1 MASADTLT
9 LDVHGVRA
17 RIVCNDTE
25 TLARLADDFSQFQD
39 GVVTSDSPA
48 IDVVLNREA
57 PRYDDLPPLRA
68 SVHTPRNVCF
78 TAGDLTYI
86 DYFGKALATYSR
98 ARERIEVW
106 CDRPHLLHEIAYL
119 TLLSRIG
126 ERLEHRGLHRVH
138 ALAVATGRRSALVLL
153 PSTGGKTTLALRF
166 LRPGTGFRL
175 VSEDSP
181 LVDRKGLL
189 HPFPLRIGVL
199 SDQAPD
205 FPAEFVT
212 YVERMEFAPKYLV
225 SLRAFPGAIETNV
238 TRPEWLFVGT
248 RTLGRAC
255 RIRPAS
261 RRFGFRALMR
271 DMVVGV
277 GLYQGLEFLLR
288 SSVLDLAAKAS
299 LGFGRLRAA
308 LALLGRVR
316 VYEVEL
322 GRDPG
327 ANADALALF
336 LRGQGLGQVS
346 GREAPEL
353 EGYERA

>member
-1 MASADTLT
+1 MASVDTLN

-17 RIVCNDTE
+17 RIECPDAD
-25 TLARLADDFSQFQD
+25 TLARLAEDFSQFTAGIVD
-39 GVVTSDSPA
+39 PNSPG
-48 IDVVLNREA
+48 IDIVLHREA

-68 SVHTPRNVCF
+68 SVHTPRNICF
-78 TAGDLTYI
+78 TAGDITYI
-86 DYFGKALATYSR
+86 DYFGKALAIYSR
-98 ARERIEVW
+98 ARQRIEVW

-126 ERLEHRGLHRVH
+126 ERLEKKGLHRVH
-138 ALAVATGRRSALVLL
+138 ALAVATGQRSALVLL

-166 LRPGTGFRL
+166 LRAGTGFRL

-189 HPFPLRIGVL
+189 HPFPLRLGVL
-199 SDQAPD
+199 SEHAPD
-205 FPAEFVT
+205 FPSEFVT

-248 RTLGRAC
+248 RTLGRTC

-261 RRFGFRALMR
+261 RRFGLRALMR

-308 LALLGRVR
+308 LALLSRVR
-316 VYEVEL
+316 VFEVEL
-322 GRDPG
+322 GRNPD
-327 ANADALALF
+327 ANAEALSSF
-336 LRGQGLGQVS
+336 LQEQGIGHVS
-346 GREAPEL
+346 EPGEAEL
-353 EGYERA
+353 ERYERA